1 VDGRYGLSNPEVG
14 AQLYVSARTAHYHL
28 KKVSSNWASNRATS
42 SGVSSPLSR
51 SCRHADSPVALCGWR
66 MWVAPQAA
74 DDETSKWSATR
85 GLVRA
90 AENLIALI
98 NSKGMCNY
106 DQTITCQMVTK
117 TP

>member
-1 VDGRYGLSNPEVG
+1 
-14 AQLYVSARTAHYHL
+14 
-28 KKVSSNWASNRATS
+28 
-42 SGVSSPLSR
+42 
-51 SCRHADSPVALCGWR
+51 
-66 MWVAPQAA
+66 M
-74 DDETSKWSATR
+74 R